1 MIRAGVVFS
10 LMLVA
15 AGDCQLPPSGNWFD
29 YPDILCGTLAGLGF
43 HAGAWK
49 AVAPDSPVYTCEYP
63 TAAWPN
69 DTAARIAAEF
79 AAKRPPPPTSLSFVV
94 DGDRPN
100 RAETVSIAITVHVT
114 EAKADAKKQM
124 LAYVQALFQTIR
136 QDVPRALP
144 AYIDKEQHYL
154 SHQRYGVVSFFVT
167 ARRNEDVLWFRLGRI
182 P

>member
-1 MIRAGVVFS
+1 MVRAGVLFG
-10 LMLVA
+10 LILAA
-15 AGDCQLPPSGNWFD
+15 AGECQVAPDGNWFD
-29 YPDILCGTLAGLGF
+29 HPDILCSALAGLGF
-43 HAGAWK
+43 HASTWK

-69 DTAARIAAEF
+69 DSAARTVAEIAA
-79 AAKRPPPPTSLSFVV
+79 KQPPAPTRLSFVV
-94 DGDRPN
+94 DGERAD
-100 RAETVSIAITVHVT
+100 RAETVSIAIAIHAPG
-114 EAKADAKKQM
+114 AKAEAKKQM
-124 LAYVQALFQTIR
+124 LACVQALFETI
-136 QDVPRALP
+136 QQEVPRALP